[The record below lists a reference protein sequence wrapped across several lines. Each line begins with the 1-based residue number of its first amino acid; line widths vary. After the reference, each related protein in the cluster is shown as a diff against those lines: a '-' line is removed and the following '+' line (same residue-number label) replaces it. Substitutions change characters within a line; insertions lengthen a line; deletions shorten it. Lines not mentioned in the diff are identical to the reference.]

1 MGALLESLPSI
12 ALGLFLAL
20 RGGRRAQGWG
30 LPRVTAYLLTG
41 ILLGPH
47 LLGRLIPPGS
57 PGSFLLIGPAGH
69 EVLGWAKQL
78 ALGFILFR
86 VGSEFRFAQ
95 LRRVGPRILLLSIC
109 EVATCAAAVFVAV
122 LLVSGDAPLAMVAAL
137 LATSSAPSATLLTLR
152 EVEAEGPASH
162 ALIQLVGLNNLVTLL
177 AFPLVLV
184 VAYDVGQPL
193 MATRTA
199 LFALAG
205 GAALGVG
212 MAISLETL
220 KLDRERSVGGI
231 VLVLAALGLAGAID
245 PGSTS
250 SAMLACLAAGIALS
264 NGSHY
269 AEQLSTSVDAGV
281 YPLYVL
287 FFLGAGSELEL
298 GVLASMGVLG
308 ACFVLARAGG
318 KLFGTQLGLR
328 LGRWQGE
335 LPPTLGAGLL
345 CQAGV
350 ALGLVA
356 ALEVELGEQTAGLRT
371 IVLGSVVLFEIFG
384 PILTREVAV
393 RAGEVKLANLVLVG
407 GTGGARAVREVAG
420 ELGQNLG
427 VVDLGRIAAA
437 GGLEVRHAMHRAPGT
452 ARANLTFDRVLKIL
466 GEVGSDL
473 LPVVDE
479 TDTLVG
485 VISFSDTKDILYD
498 PSLRD
503 LVIAEDLAQP
513 VTAPLIPDLSL
524 QEALQRLDEMHVHS
538 WPVVE
543 DGRLV
548 GMLKRRDVYS
558 TLHRAF
564 ASGRVSGAADE
575 GGS

>member
-1 MGALLESLPSI
+1 VDTLLESLPAI

-30 LPRVTAYLLTG
+30 LPRVTAYLLVG

-47 LLGRLIPPGS
+47 LLGRLVPPDS
-57 PGSFLLIGPAGH
+57 PGAFLLIGPAAH
-69 EVLGWAKQL
+69 EVLGWTKRL

-109 EVATCAAAVFVAV
+109 EVGTCAALVSATV
-122 LLVSGDAPLAMVAAL
+122 LLVTGDAPLAMVAGL
-137 LATSSAPSATLLTLR
+137 MATSSAPSATLLTLR
-152 EVEAEGPASH
+152 EVEADGPASH

-184 VAYDVGQPL
+184 VAFDVGQPL
-193 MATRTA
+193 VATRTA
-199 LFALAG
+199 LLALAG

-220 KLDRERSVGGI
+220 KLERERAVGGI
-231 VLVLAALGLAGAID
+231 VLVLAALGLAQFID
-245 PGSTS
+245 AGSTS
-250 SAMLACLAAGIALS
+250 SAMLACLAAGIAVS

-269 AEQLSTSVDAGV
+269 SEQMSVAVDAGV

-298 GVLASMGVLG
+298 GVLADMGVLG
-308 ACFVLARAGG
+308 VCFVAARAGG
-318 KLFGTQLGLR
+318 KLLGTHVGLR
-328 LGRWQGE
+328 LGRWEGE
-335 LPPTLGAGLL
+335 LPSTLGAGLL

-350 ALGLVA
+350 ALGLIA
-356 ALEVELGEQTAGLRT
+356 ALEGQLGERTAGLT
-371 IVLGSVVLFEIFG
+371 TVVLGSVVLFEIFG
-384 PILTREVAV
+384 PILTRDVAV
-393 RAGEVKLANLVLVG
+393 RAGEVKLANLVLTG

-427 VVDLGRIAAA
+427 VVDLGRLEA
-437 GGLEVRHAMHRAPGT
+437 GGALEVRHAMHRAPGT
-452 ARANLTFDRVLKIL
+452 ARANLTFDGVLKIL

-479 TDTLVG
+479 SEALVG
-485 VISFSDTKDILYD
+485 VISFSETKDILYD

-513 VTAPLIPDLSL
+513 VCEPLVPNLSL
-524 QEALQRLDEMHVHS
+524 QEALRRMDAMHVHS

-564 ASGRVSGAADE
+564 ASGAVGGVTE
-575 GGS
+575 GQSS

>member
-1 MGALLESLPSI
+1 MGSLLESLPSI

-20 RGGRRAQGWG
+20 RCGRRAQGWG
-30 LPRVTAYLLTG
+30 LPRVTAYLLVG

-47 LLGRLIPPGS
+47 LLGRLITPGT
-57 PGSFLLIGPAGH
+57 PGAVLLIGPASQ
-69 EVLGWAKQL
+69 ELLALAEQL

-95 LRRVGPRILLLSIC
+95 LRRVGPRILLLSLC
-109 EVATCAAAVFVAV
+109 EVGTTAAVVFGAV
-122 LLVSGDAPLAMVAAL
+122 LLVTGDGSLAMVAAM

-199 LFALAG
+199 LLALAG
-205 GAALGVG
+205 GALMGVG

-220 KLDRERSVGGI
+220 KLDRERAVGGI
-231 VLVLAALGLAGAID
+231 VLVLAALGLAHAID
-245 PGSTS
+245 PGSAS
-250 SAMLACLAAGIALS
+250 SAMLACLAAGIAVS

-269 AEQLSTSVDAGV
+269 APQMSAAVDTAV

-287 FFLGAGSELEL
+287 FFLGAGSALDF
-298 GVLASMGVLG
+298 GVLAGMGLLG

-318 KLFGTQLGLR
+318 KLLGAHIGLR

-335 LPPTLGAGLL
+335 LPPALGAGLL

-356 ALEVELGEQTAGLRT
+356 GLEAELGEETAGLRSV
-371 IVLGSVVLFEIFG
+371 VLGSVVLFELLG

-393 RAGEVKLANLVLVG
+393 RAGEVKLANLVLGG

-427 VVDLGRIAAA
+427 VVDLGRIAQG

-473 LPVVDE
+473 LAVVDE
-479 TDTLVG
+479 TGGLVG

-498 PSLRD
+498 PHLRD

-513 VTAPLIPDLSL
+513 VAEPLVPDLPL
-524 QEALQRLDEMHVHS
+524 QEALKRLDDMHVHS

-543 DGRLV
+543 GGRLV

-564 ASGRVSGAADE
+564 ASDPLPPQAQGERS
-575 GGS
+575 